1 MCGFHFWFSFSLQ
14 KLWVWCQPKGLFTE
28 GSLWTARVGYRHR
41 ANHCRSG
48 ACKRGLRSTDSPPEK
63 RVPAW
68 PASISKA
75 LQWSSRAVTTPGCGK
90 FTSPAVYQAL
100 SDVIAIFTCGGGQ
113 GDEQESTGQVPL
125 CPLGGRGGGAC
136 AGRSGFCVLTSSWG
150 LLTTNIC

>member
-1 MCGFHFWFSFSLQ
+1 MCGFHFSFSSSLQ

-28 GSLWTARVGYRHR
+28 VSLWTARVGYRDR

-48 ACKRGLRSTDSPPEK
+48 ARERGLSSTDSPPEK

-75 LQWSSRAVTTPGCGK
+75 LQWGSHAVTTPGCGR

-100 SDVIAIFTCGGGQ
+100 SDVIAICTCGGW
-113 GDEQESTGQVPL
+113 
-125 CPLGGRGGGAC
+125 GGRETSRKALAKSPFAPWWGGC
-136 AGRSGFCVLTSSWG
+136 AGRSGFCVLISSWG

>member
-48 ACKRGLRSTDSPPEK
+48 ACKRGLRSPDSPPEK

-100 SDVIAIFTCGGGQ
+100 SDVIAIFTCRGVGREMNRKALAKSPFAPWGGGGEGRAQ
-113 GDEQESTGQVPL
+113 AG
-125 CPLGGRGGGAC
+125 LGSVCLSPHG
-136 AGRSGFCVLTSSWG
+136 VY
-150 LLTTNIC
+150 